1 MRHDR
6 YVDPVREYVEEVAN
20 DDVRATLAWLDDAGF
35 RLTASQGGRRESF
48 GNALLVF
55 SGDAAVRIV
64 RDRGQWDVAVS
75 PATGGAWFSLAILTA
90 AREGREWE
98 PPAVDFSA
106 GLPCQL
112 PYGISWRHSLPAAFE
127 WLKQPGSTAAL
138 KQADAQARER
148 LRRQL
153 GQL

>member
-1 MRHDR
+1 MRHDQ

-20 DDVRATLAWLDDAGF
+20 DDVRATLAWLDEAGF
-35 RLTASQGGRRESF
+35 RLTASRGGRRESF

-55 SGDAAVRIV
+55 SADAEVRIV
-64 RDRGQWDVAVS
+64 RDRGQWDLTVS
-75 PATGGAWFSLAILTA
+75 PGAGAGWFSLDVVTA

-112 PYGISWRHSLPAAFE
+112 PEGTSWRHSLPIGLE
-127 WLKQPGSTAAL
+127 WLSQPGSTDEL
-138 KQADAQARER
+138 KQTNARAREA

-153 GQL
+153 GER